1 MRTIEFQK
9 DIARKIFLIKDSNL
23 LSQLNDYIYRLIKN
37 QKNESSGVK
46 EDISNYKTFE
56 QWNEYLQTVEEV
68 DLDEFL
74 PEWGM
79 TNFELR
85 KFIFDAEK
93 SDTISEDKF
102 YKEIKTW

>member
-1 MRTIEFQK
+1 M
-9 DIARKIFLIKDSNL
+9 
-23 LSQLNDYIYRLIKN
+23 
-37 QKNESSGVK
+37 
-46 EDISNYKTFE
+46 
-56 QWNEYLQTVEEV
+56 EEV